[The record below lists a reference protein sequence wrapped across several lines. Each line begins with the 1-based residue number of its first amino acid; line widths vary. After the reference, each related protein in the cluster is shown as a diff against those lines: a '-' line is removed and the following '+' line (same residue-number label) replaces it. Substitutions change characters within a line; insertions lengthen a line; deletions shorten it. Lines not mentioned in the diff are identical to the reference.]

1 MLTLAVSFFLF
12 GLTGDKRERELTPSQ
27 TPYTDLLFVVVDF
40 ISSGNRKAQ
49 HAYGEAIRSIFFL
62 EQLVNYK
69 AQIAH
74 KEKKKSKCSARV
86 NSNCTKKN
94 ESQNCAGNRSTG
106 FFFFFSC
113 GGTNKSTQKKKRA
126 FRFKHM

>member
-1 MLTLAVSFFLF
+1 MLALAVSFFLF

-49 HAYGEAIRSIFFL
+49 HAYDEAIRSIFFL

-74 KEKKKSKCSARV
+74 KEKKSKCSARV

-106 FFFFFSC
+106 FFFFSC
-113 GGTNKSTQKKKRA
+113 GGTNKNTQKKKKRA

>member
-74 KEKKKSKCSARV
+74 KEKKKEQMQR
-86 NSNCTKKN
+86 
-94 ESQNCAGNRSTG
+94 
-106 FFFFFSC
+106 
-113 GGTNKSTQKKKRA
+113 KSE
-126 FRFKHM
+126 FKLY